1 MPAEL
6 SMAERA
12 FESSG
17 GGRVLAKSIDNRTGL
32 GLDEQHTLGVAVDVD
47 SSVIATVQ
55 AASSGIERDISL
67 ASALLEKKSHV
78 GDPSAVW
85 PVEVDAS

>member
-1 MPAEL
+1 MAKRGDECMPAES

-17 GGRVLAKSIDNRTGL
+17 GGRELAKAIYNRTGL
-32 GLDEQHTLGVAVDVD
+32 SLDEQHTLGVAVDVD

-55 AASSGIERDISL
+55 AASSGIERD
-67 ASALLEKKSHV
+67 
-78 GDPSAVW
+78 
-85 PVEVDAS
+85 